1 MKIYLIP
8 VVVVSLIAA
17 VRAEDQVTPND
28 QSISSPGVEAT
39 DKMSPDAVRQQG
51 VWKPIAAVLGGVFL
65 PPPTLEGT
73 TLSIDGMNYE
83 VTVEGED
90 HADRGTFT
98 LDTTTTPKRM
108 TIKGTD
114 GPNKGKT
121 IFAIY
126 EMKNEV
132 SMRVCYDLSGKEF
145 PEDFKAPRGTQ
156 RYVAGYRKR
165 IPGKTADEKKH
176 ILLKVDGKEVRIPVS
191 GQLYEHWQKQVA
203 SPNATSEPKRNSEL
217 LMQVLLAAYRQG
229 LKDATHAVNT
239 QP

>member
-17 VRAEDQVTPND
+17 VRAEDQVTPD
-28 QSISSPGVEAT
+28 EQSISLSDAAKTEKT
-39 DKMSPDAVRQQG
+39 NPDAVRQQG
-51 VWKPIAAVLGGVFL
+51 VWKPIAAILGGVFL
-65 PPPTLEGT
+65 PPPTLKGT
-73 TLSIDGMNYE
+73 TLSIDGMSYE

-121 IFAIY
+121 ILAIY

-145 PEDFKAPRGTQ
+145 PKAFKAPKGMP
-156 RYVAGYRKR
+156 RYLAGYRKQ
-165 IPGKTADEKKH
+165 IPGKTACEKKH

-203 SPNATSEPKRNSEL
+203 PPNATAEQRRNSES

-229 LKDATHAVNT
+229 LKDARHAINT

>member
-8 VVVVSLIAA
+8 VVVLSLLTA
-17 VRAEDQVTPND
+17 VRAEDQVTPD
-28 QSISSPGVEAT
+28 EQSISLSDAAKTEKT
-39 DKMSPDAVRQQG
+39 NPDAVRQQG
-51 VWKPIAAVLGGVFL
+51 VWKPIAAILGGVFL
-65 PPPTLEGT
+65 PPPTLKGT
-73 TLSIDGMNYE
+73 TLSIDGMSYE

-121 IFAIY
+121 ILAIY

-145 PEDFKAPRGTQ
+145 PKEFKAPRGTPL
-156 RYVAGYRKR
+156 YLAGYRKQ
-165 IPGKTADEKKH
+165 IDGKFVSPRKQ
-176 ILLKVDGKEVRIPVS
+176 ILLKVDGKEVHISVS
-191 GQLYEHWQKQVA
+191 AQIYEHWQKQVVPA
-203 SPNATSEPKRNSEL
+203 NGTSEPKRNSEF
-217 LMQVLLAAYRQG
+217 LMRAMLAAYRQG
-229 LKDATHAVNT
+229 LKDARQAATT